1 MDKNDENVNRGRKGK
16 KNKNKKNKK
25 DKNDIDDTNDN
36 NKNSNN
42 DESELKSAK
51 DNNRGKGK
59 LQRRNKK
66 EEILGVNVSL
76 LHSWNFKIVKKK
88 NSREIERDRQRERKG
103 IFHES

>member
-1 MDKNDENVNRGRKGK
+1 MDKNDDNVNRGRKGK

-25 DKNDIDDTNDN
+25 DKNNIDNTNDN

-59 LQRRNKK
+59 LRRRNKK

-76 LHSWNFKIVKKK
+76 LHSWNFEIVKK